1 VAAADLGRVAAVGRI
16 GYAADT
22 MTYVAPQA
30 LELHRRPPAA
40 LLDLTSDMSLR
51 DRMAQA
57 LADLRGGWALLRLA
71 GVLGWLDIRLRYRGS
86 LLGPFWLTLSTA
98 VMVASLGFLY
108 STLFHMELRN
118 YLPFLALSLVL
129 WGYIS
134 TLVTD
139 ACTCFTQAE
148 GIVRSIRLPLS
159 LHAARCVVR
168 NLLVLAHNVVVIVG
182 VFAAFALRPHA
193 GAMLALPGVV
203 LWLADSVAICLLLGA
218 VCARFRDVPQIIG
231 SVMQIAFFV
240 SAIMW
245 TPEQIGGE
253 ALWLQLNPFFALM
266 ELVRGPLLDHLPAAI
281 TYASALGW
289 SAGLLL
295 LSGFVFTRTR
305 GRIAFWV

>member
-1 VAAADLGRVAAVGRI
+1 MGATRVAAAVRI
-16 GYAADT
+16 GYALPL
-22 MTYVAPQA
+22 MTYVAPQT

-40 LLDLTSDMSLR
+40 LLDLTSDMTLR
-51 DRMAQA
+51 ARMVHAV
-57 LADLRGGWALLRLA
+57 ADLQAGAGMLRLA
-71 GVLGWLDIRLRYRGS
+71 CLLGWLDIRLRYRGS
-86 LLGPFWLTLSTA
+86 VLGPFWLTLSTA
-98 VMVASLGFLY
+98 VMVASLGLLY
-108 STLFHMELRN
+108 STLFHMELHE

-168 NLLVLAHNVVVIVG
+168 NLLVLAHSVVVIVA
-182 VFAAFALRPHA
+182 VFAIRPGLEEA
-193 GAMLALPGVV
+193 LALPGIA

-245 TPEQIGGE
+245 TPDQIGGE

-266 ELVRGPLLDHLPAAI
+266 EMVRAPLLNHLPAAV

-289 SAGLLL
+289 SAGLLA
-295 LSGFVFTRTR
+295 LSGLVFTRTR